1 MPLSIYKCRYCGKER
16 ETLKITKPNCNH
28 NQCEIGIPVP
38 LHEMT
43 KLIIAPNSKFMI
55 TANAAT
61 GRSKVKDL
69 KGQLT
74 ERARNHSRDTL
85 LDENIQI
92 NKDNNL
98 GVSNNFLNEK
108 GERRRK
114 IDDL

>member
-1 MPLSIYKCRYCGKER
+1 MPLRYFKCRFCGKER
-16 ETLKITKPNCNH
+16 ETLKKSKPNCNH
-28 NQCEIGIPVP
+28 NQDETGTPFPI
-38 LHEMT
+38 HEMDEIL
-43 KLIIAPNSKFMI
+43 KAPDSKFMI

-92 NKDNNL
+92 NKDNKL
-98 GVSNNFLNEK
+98 GISNNLLNEK

-114 IDDL
+114 IDDI